1 MSAAHSDQA
10 YSDQDRALYRLYC
23 QTLARFD
30 MALRVARGL
39 CDRDRN
45 IAGLM
50 LAFAS
55 WATFRN
61 SGAVACWIGVDTLA
75 ESVRDE
81 GKKPDRTR
89 IQRAHRALR
98 KAGVIQVRTPG
109 GGRGRTTIHEFSMEW
124 LERITADAERWAP
137 APIRAKLRL
146 GLAAQ
151 GAALSDGGYSG
162 TDAAVS
168 DPSAALSAQYS
179 GTGAAVSVQSA
190 ALSAQNGGAGAALS
204 DESAALS
211 GSGAALSGGF
221 SGTSAALSAQGA
233 ALYGQNGGAGAAV
246 SDVSAAV
253 SPALGAGVPVGP
265 AGTAVSGASGDVIGG
280 TSAAVSGQNTPLPTE
295 KGGSGVVK
303 RAAPV
308 QPENI
313 DLKTDK
319 SRRPAQL
326 PLLMGIRGGRSVEAV
341 AREEQSRSRALAAV
355 ENDGRFE
362 KLRAEAA
369 RILGDAKTA
378 NLAISVM
385 DEHARKRILR
395 GIWPTEAE
403 LRRLLGD
410 ALDLLGSSLPSLTVH
425 ERDSALLSGDPVQR
439 FPAEEARPE
448 IREDR
453 IERMA
458 VQASQQAAEALQGMQ
473 VLQGQISE
481 LTGLLRHL
489 VGGNGQTAA
498 VA

>member
-1 MSAAHSDQA
+1 MSAAHFDQT

-190 ALSAQNGGAGAALS
+190 ALS

-211 GSGAALSGGF
+211 GSGAAVSGSF

-246 SDVSAAV
+246 SGVSAAV
-253 SPALGAGVPVGP
+253 SPALGADVPVGP
-265 AGTAVSGASGDVIGG
+265 VDAAVSGASRDVIGG
-280 TSAAVSGQNTPLPTE
+280 TSAAVSGQNTPHPAE

-303 RAAPV
+303 KAAPV

-313 DLKTDK
+313 DLKTDRN
-319 SRRPAQL
+319 RRPAQL

-395 GIWPTEAE
+395 GMWPAEPE

-439 FPAEEARPE
+439 FTAEEARPE

-458 VQASQQAAEALQGMQ
+458 MQASQQAAEALQGMQ
-473 VLQGQISE
+473 ALQGQISE